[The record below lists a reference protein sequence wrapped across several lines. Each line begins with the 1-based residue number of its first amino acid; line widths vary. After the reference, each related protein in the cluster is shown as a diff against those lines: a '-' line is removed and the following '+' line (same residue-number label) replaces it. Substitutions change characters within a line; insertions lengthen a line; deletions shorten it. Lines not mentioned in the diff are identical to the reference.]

1 MGRAAS
7 AARAAHAQQRDGQDD
22 TPDRAEEMVLKIK
35 SEKDFWSGLMFLLVG
50 AGFAAGALNYSFG
63 SSARPGPAYFPF
75 GLGVILAGLG
85 LIVLFKSLTVPTRDG
100 DRITTVR
107 WRPLLI
113 VLGAVALFGVMLPP
127 LGMVIS
133 LPVLVV
139 ISALAGDE
147 FHLGEACI
155 NAVALTIFSWLV
167 FVKGLGLTIP
177 VWPAFLA
184 N

>member
-1 MGRAAS
+1 
-7 AARAAHAQQRDGQDD
+7 
-22 TPDRAEEMVLKIK
+22 MVLKIK

-63 SSARPGPAYFPF
+63 SSARPGPGYFPF
-75 GLGVILAGLG
+75 GLGVILAVLG
-85 LIVLFKSLTVPTRDG
+85 AIVLFKSLTVATADG
-100 DRITTVR
+100 DPISKVR

-127 LGMVIS
+127 LGLVAS

-139 ISALAGDE
+139 ISAMAGDE
-147 FHLGEACI
+147 FHWGEAI
-155 NAVALTIFSWLV
+155 ANGVVLTVFSWLV
-167 FVKGLGLTIP
+167 FVLGLGLTIP
-177 VWPAFLA
+177 MWPAFLA